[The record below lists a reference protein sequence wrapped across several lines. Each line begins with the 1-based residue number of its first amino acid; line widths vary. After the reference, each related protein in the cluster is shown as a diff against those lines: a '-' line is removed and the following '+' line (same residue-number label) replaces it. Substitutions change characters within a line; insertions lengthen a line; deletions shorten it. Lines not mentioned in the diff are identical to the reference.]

1 MELASGA
8 DPLGEI
14 FWVVGVVAARAML
27 LEQILWLVVYW
38 TIMVLSVGQASNY
51 FWEVDIWA
59 TMVKSV
65 GQANSNIWVV
75 DKFSA
80 KGIISETALG
90 WMVYMAMAR
99 GLVFLYTWNMLGVV
113 YMSDM
118 NVGLFLYKLNHTGYA

>member
-59 TMVKSV
+59 TMVMSV
-65 GQANSNIWVV
+65 GQASSNIWVV
-75 DKFSA
+75 DNFSA
-80 KGIISETALG
+80 RGIISETALQL
-90 WMVYMAMAR
+90 WMVYLAMAR
-99 GLVFLYTWNMLGVV
+99 GFCSFTQETCWG
-113 YMSDM
+113 
-118 NVGLFLYKLNHTGYA
+118 